1 MLADDFIMLP
11 IIAWKMARPDD
22 VPHWGKAA
30 KDFMRDGYRRLMKI
44 TGPVHEIPTEDC
56 RVGLDTHVKD
66 AFGLPVARLSGV
78 AHEETVRTAKFMFQQ
93 AGRWLDAFPG
103 RCGANGAASRSPI
116 SPAASTKSGTC
127 RMGEDPERSVT
138 DVNGRVW
145 GHDNLF
151 VSDASLHPTN
161 GGFNPVLTVMALAFR
176 NGEHVAGQ
184 V

>member
-11 IIAWKMARPDD
+11 IIAWKMARPDN

-56 RVGLDTHVKD
+56 RVGLDAEVKD
-66 AFGLPVARLSGV
+66 EFGLPVARLSGV
-78 AHEETVRTAKFMFQQ
+78 AHAETVRTAKFMFKQ
-93 AGRWLDAFPG
+93 AERWLDASGAVKKWG
-103 RCGANGAASRSPI
+103 REPFAYLSGGQHQ
-116 SPAASTKSGTC
+116 SGTC

-138 DVNGRVW
+138 DSHGRVW

-176 NGEHVAGQ
+176 NGEHVAAQ
-184 V
+184 L